1 MKKDFINIS
10 IDNKDL
16 GKRLDVVLTKKCT
29 TFSRNQIQKIIKESK
44 VTFNDNI
51 VTDSSMKINE
61 LGHITFLIPKNKKL
75 NTKPQNIP
83 LEILFE
89 DENLLVISK
98 PSGMVVHPSFGND
111 ERTLVNALL
120 FHCKNSLSGIGGFER
135 PGIVHRLDKMTSG
148 LILVAKNNI
157 SHINI
162 AEQFKSRKITKVY
175 KGFLWNKLCK
185 NNDYIQ
191 NKITRSNINRK
202 KMMVSKSKG
211 KNAITFYKVLNE
223 YCFKKDSYISF
234 VNFKL
239 HTGRTHQIR
248 VHMNYIGNSLIG
260 DTLYKEKKTKQKTLL
275 PLELR
280 NCIEELEKRGRQS
293 LHASYLSFIHPI
305 TNKVMSFE
313 SPIPYDLSELK
324 KKLDFFSKMNLE

>member
-1 MKKDFINIS
+1 MGNRIDLVIKEKNTQFSRTQLQKLIDKRKVFFNDEIVSHRSFKIKKEGKILIKIPEIKKLEVEAQNI
-10 IDNKDL
+10 K
-16 GKRLDVVLTKKCT
+16 LDVI
-29 TFSRNQIQKIIKESK
+29 FENNDYII
-44 VTFNDNI
+44 VN
-51 VTDSSMKINE
+51 
-61 LGHITFLIPKNKKL
+61 
-75 NTKPQNIP
+75 
-83 LEILFE
+83 
-89 DENLLVISK
+89 K
-98 PSGMVVHPSFGND
+98 PSGMVVHPGAGNIRD
-111 ERTLVNALL
+111 TLVNALL
-120 FHCKNSLSGIGGFER
+120 FHCKDSLSGIGGIER
-135 PGIVHRLDKMTSG
+135 PGIIHRLDKMTSG

-162 AEQFKSRKITKVY
+162 AEQFKSRKITKLY

-185 NNDYIQ
+185 NNGCIQ

-211 KNAITFYKVLNE
+211 KSAITFYRVLNE

-260 DTLYKEKKTKQKTLL
+260 DKLYKEKKTKQKTLL

-280 NCIEELEKRGRQS
+280 NCIEELEIRGRQS
-293 LHASYLSFIHPI
+293 LHASYLRFIHPI

-324 KKLDFFSKMNLE
+324 KKLDFFSKKNLE

>member
-1 MKKDFINIS
+1 MKTDFINIS

-16 GKRLDVVLTKKCT
+16 GKRLDIVLTKKCT
-29 TFSRNQIQKIIKESK
+29 MFSRSQIQKIIKESK

-51 VTDSSMKINE
+51 VTDSSMKINK
-61 LGHITFLIPKNKKL
+61 LGDMTVLIPNNKKL
-75 NTKPQNIP
+75 ITKPQKIP

-98 PSGMVVHPSFGND
+98 PSGMVVHPSVGNS
-111 ERTLVNALL
+111 EKTLVNALL
-120 FHCKNSLSGIGGFER
+120 FHCKNSLSGIGGVER

-157 SHINI
+157 SHIKI
-162 AEQFKSRKITKVY
+162 AEQFKSRKITKIY

-202 KMMVSKSKG
+202 KMMVTNGRG
-211 KNAITFYKVLNE
+211 KNAITFYNVLNE

-260 DTLYKEKKTKQKTLL
+260 DKLYKEKKTKQKTLL

-280 NCIEELEKRGRQS
+280 NCIEELEIRGRQS
-293 LHASYLSFIHPI
+293 LHASYLRFIHPI
-305 TNKVMSFE
+305 TNKLMCFE
-313 SPIPYDLSELK
+313 SSIPDDLAQLK